1 MMIGFA
7 VVLLLVVAQAVY
19 NFLVINGVNQSTE
32 EIIEKELP
40 VLIANEQ
47 LALTISSRI
56 AAARGYVLSG
66 DSDFKE
72 SFANYIEQGEQNEE
86 IVRRVGASEQFNDL
100 INQTVAWQEYVYE
113 KVFGEYDKGNE
124 DTAYNNLLASD
135 KIARDV
141 LAGYW
146 DLAADREELI
156 MDMEKESLA
165 NGKTTLI
172 VSVSISSLVVL
183 LGLLVAFVTASFIT
197 KPLQMVMNRMQL
209 IASGDLSAE
218 PLETSLQDE
227 IGQLFKHTNEMS
239 ASTRELMEQITVVSE
254 TVTSQSEELHQ
265 SSDEVRAGSE
275 QIATTMEELARG
287 AGEQASTVNNL
298 TSMMTSFSEKIDEVN
313 TNSGNIE
320 RSSREV
326 LTMTQKGNHLMEES
340 TNQMGVIDGI
350 VREAVEKVE
359 GLDVHAQEI
368 SEIVSVIQDIASQTN
383 LLALNAAIEA
393 ARAGEHGQGFAVVAD
408 EVRKL
413 AEESSASV
421 KNITD
426 IVDSIQK
433 ESSVVSESLQNGY
446 KEVEDGTV
454 QIISTG
460 KMFGSI
466 SEAITDMVNNIVL
479 ISENIV
485 DIAVNSQEMS
495 SSIEEVAAISEESAA
510 GIEETTAS
518 SEQSSSIME
527 EITGSSKQLAGM
539 VEELNELVHRFK
551 L

>member
-1 MMIGFA
+1 MIVGFA
-7 VVLLLVVAQAVY
+7 IVLLLVIGQALY
-19 NFLVINGVNQSTE
+19 NFLVINDVNQSTE
-32 EIIEKELP
+32 EIVEKELP

-66 DSDFKE
+66 DSQFKE
-72 SFANYIEQGEQNEE
+72 SFADYIKQGEYNEQ
-86 IVRRVGASEQFNDL
+86 IIRKVGATEHFNDL
-100 INQTVAWQEYVYE
+100 IDKTVAWQAYISD
-113 KVFGEYDKGNE
+113 KVFDEYDQGNE
-124 DTAYNNLLASD
+124 DTAYDNLLASD
-135 KIARDV
+135 KIAQEV

-146 DLAADREELI
+146 QLASDSEELI
-156 MDMEKESLA
+156 VDMEKDNLK

-172 VSVSISSLVVL
+172 VGVSISSLVVL
-183 LGLLVAFVTASFIT
+183 LGLLVAWVTAGLIT
-197 KPLQMVMNRMQL
+197 KPLQMVINRMRL
-209 IASGDLSAE
+209 IASGDLSGE
-218 PLETSLQDE
+218 PLETKLQDE
-227 IGQLFKHTNEMS
+227 IGQLVKHTNEMG
-239 ASTRELMEQITVVSE
+239 ASTREVMEQITVVSE
-254 TVTSQSEELHQ
+254 TVTSQSEELYQ

-287 AGEQASTVNNL
+287 AGEQASTVNDL
-298 TSMMTSFSEKIDEVN
+298 TSMMVSYAEKVDEVN
-313 TNSGNIE
+313 TNSGHIE

-326 LTMTQKGNHLMEES
+326 LTMTQKGNQLMDES
-340 TNQMGVIDGI
+340 TNQMGVIDSI
-350 VREAVEKVE
+350 VREAVAKVE
-359 GLDVHAQEI
+359 GLDAHAQKI

-426 IVDSIQK
+426 IVGNIQS
-433 ESSVVSESLQNGY
+433 ESSVVAESLQSGY
-446 KEVEDGTV
+446 KEVEDGTG

-460 KMFGSI
+460 KMFGNI
-466 SEAITDMVNNIVL
+466 SEAVTTMVNNVGM

-495 SSIEEVAAISEESAA
+495 NSIEEVAAISEESAA

-527 EITGSSKQLAGM
+527 EVTGSSKQLAAM